1 MKIFMN
7 ICRPLV
13 PKYGL
18 GCPGGTAAC
27 LANIDGQTGKPE
39 QEQVSEI
46 YFNLLHG
53 DIFVSK

>member
-1 MKIFMN
+1 MN

-27 LANIDGQTGKPE
+27 LATIDEHTGKPE
-39 QEQVSEI
+39 QEQVNFF
-46 YFNLLHG
+46 YLLVLLLKFRDEG
-53 DIFVSK
+53 IGK